1 MAVEEFSGHYLEIK
15 PNNASL
21 FKLVRMLFSWESG
34 FINSP
39 DTSNLGG
46 FEHRCIVFLSII
58 VQKLLLLLQQP
69 MAFLGTVIEMF
80 LNFRTAN
87 GGFFHLLFNLL
98 RGKMIWPD
106 TTSENYK
113 SILAYCDKRWK
124 LDKSISV
131 GDSKYDFALAIMAA
145 KLTYENEAFAQKV
158 VTEHWKMEFLGFFNC
173 WNAFQKK
180 YSTQAILFYD
190 ASSDLIVVAFR
201 GTEPFNA
208 EMWCTD
214 IDISWHFV
222 EGVGK
227 IHGGFLKALGLQEDR
242 RMPKE
247 FDHSTD
253 KKPYAYYVIRQK
265 LRELLNKHKKAK
277 FVVAGHSLGG
287 ALAILFV
294 SVLALHEEASL
305 LQRMDAV
312 YTFGQ
317 PRVGDMQFGSY
328 MMKKLG
334 EYEIKYMRC
343 CYCNDMV
350 PRVPY
355 DGQGLYFKHFGACLY
370 YNSIYTGKLM
380 WEEPNK
386 NYFSLVWAIPMTL
399 NAVWELIRGF
409 FLPILK
415 GSDYKEGRV
424 QTLSR
429 LSGLLLPGIAA
440 HCPGDYVNSS
450 RLGALPSFIPLTD
463 PTTSTTATSKQD

>member
-1 MAVEEFSGHYLEIK
+1 MPVEEFSGHYLELK
-15 PNNASL
+15 PKDASVFSL
-21 FKLVRMLFSWESG
+21 FRMLFSWESS
-34 FINSP
+34 FIKSP
-39 DTSNLGG
+39 NTSLLGG
-46 FEHRCIVFLSII
+46 FEHRFIVFLSIV

-69 MAFLGTVIEMF
+69 LAFLGTTIELV

-87 GGFFHLLFNLL
+87 GGLLRLLFNLL
-98 RGKMIWPD
+98 RGKIIWPD

-113 SILAYCDKRWK
+113 SILAYCDKRVY
-124 LDKSISV
+124 LDKNIKV
-131 GDSKYDFALAIMAA
+131 GDSRYDFALAIMAA
-145 KLTYENEAFAQKV
+145 KLTYENEAFVQKV
-158 VTEHWKMEFLGFFNC
+158 ITENFKMEFIGFYNC

-180 YSTQAILFYD
+180 YSTQAILFHD
-190 ASSDLIVVAFR
+190 PTADLIVVAFR

-214 IDISWHFV
+214 IDISWHSI

-227 IHGGFLKALGLQEDR
+227 IHGGFLKALGMQEDR

-247 FDHSTD
+247 IEPSSD
-253 KKPYAYYVIRQK
+253 KKMYAYYTIKQK

-294 SVLALHEEASL
+294 SVLVLHDEAAL

-317 PRVGDMQFGSY
+317 PRVGDMQFGAF
-328 MMKKLG
+328 MMSKLN
-334 EYEIKYMRC
+334 EFDIRYLRC
-343 CYCNDMV
+343 CYCNDLV

-370 YNSIYTGKLM
+370 YNSFYKGKIM

-386 NYFSLVWAIPMTL
+386 NYFSLLWAIPMSL

-415 GSDYKEGRV
+415 GSVYKEGLV
-424 QTLSR
+424 QKLSR
-429 LSGLLLPGIAA
+429 ASGILLPGIAA

-450 RLGALPSFIPLTD
+450 RLGAMPTFIPIKD
-463 PTTSTTATSKQD
+463 PTSASKQD